1 MNLSDQ
7 LPIVR
12 QVAAQYWER
21 PLTEIEDT
29 LQNIQVIKRTGG
41 KVMGFL
47 PTFKQFPTVFY
58 KVYFNNAF
66 KYEREGLAAANAMP
80 QVQGIQVPKIIKI
93 MPEHKAILTE
103 KRSWEDTTTPIKRL
117 FVGTLGIDW
126 NKVGRWLRAF
136 HDTQVTCTKNDKF
149 IRRKFKKIDSNIQD
163 LKSLFTADQISRMEM
178 IIREAKDYLENSEI
192 DWVFSHGDFGLSNI
206 KIFENSLEII
216 DFEDCQMAPRRFDIS
231 NCLIR
236 LEYARDFPNPPS
248 TYPGLCSDFMQGYDM
263 AIEESGDQQF
273 FYLLV
278 KLDILESYYRRRQ
291 SSHHIMD
298 KKLVFRYFE
307 KKIFN
312 QINDFLE

>member
-7 LPIVR
+7 LPIVH
-12 QVAAQYWER
+12 QVAAQYWEQ
-21 PLTEIEDT
+21 PLTEIEDI

-47 PTFKQFPTVFY
+47 PAFEQNPTVFY

-66 KYEREGLAAANAMP
+66 KYELEGLTAANALP
-80 QVQGIQVPKIIKI
+80 EVQGVQVPRIIKI
-93 MPEHKAILTE
+93 MPEYKAILTE
-103 KRSWEDTTTPIKRL
+103 KRSWEDTTTPIKRF
-117 FVGTLGIDW
+117 FVRTLGIDW
-126 NKVGRWLRAF
+126 YKVGRWLRAF

-149 IRRKFKKIDSNIQD
+149 IRRKFKKIDSYIQD

-178 IIREAKDYLENSEI
+178 IIGEAKDYLENTEI
-192 DWVFSHGDFGLSNI
+192 EWVFSHGDFGLSNI
-206 KIFENSLEII
+206 KIFKDSLEII

-231 NCLIR
+231 NCLVR
-236 LEYARDFPNPPS
+236 LEYARDFPNLPS
-248 TYPGLCSDFMQGYDM
+248 TFPGLCRDFMQGYDM

-273 FYLLV
+273 FYLLI